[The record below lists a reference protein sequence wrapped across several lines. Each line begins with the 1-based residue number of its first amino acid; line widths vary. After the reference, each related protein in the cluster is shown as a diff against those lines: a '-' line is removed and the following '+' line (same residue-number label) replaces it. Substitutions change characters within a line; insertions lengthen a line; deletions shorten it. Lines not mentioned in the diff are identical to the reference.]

1 MKKIVIPTLSIIL
14 LFGCSAEEEQ
24 DELGELSSE
33 PLEVA
38 IFLEPEAQVDESVEV
53 ETEVTQGGEPVDDA
67 HEVEFEIRV
76 ADTEEGI
83 FIEAEHQ
90 GDGIYSISHSFEED
104 GIYEVQSHV
113 TARGM
118 HIMPVETIKVHP

>member
-14 LFGCSAEEEQ
+14 LFGCSYEDEQ

-33 PLEVA
+33 PLEVE
-38 IFLEPEAQVDESVEV
+38 IFLEPDVQVDESVEV
-53 ETEVTQGGEPVDDA
+53 ETEVTQGGKPVDDA

-83 FIEAEHQ
+83 FIEAEPQ
-90 GDGIYSISHSFEED
+90 GDGIYSISYSFAED

-118 HIMPVETIKVHP
+118 HIMPVETVKVHP